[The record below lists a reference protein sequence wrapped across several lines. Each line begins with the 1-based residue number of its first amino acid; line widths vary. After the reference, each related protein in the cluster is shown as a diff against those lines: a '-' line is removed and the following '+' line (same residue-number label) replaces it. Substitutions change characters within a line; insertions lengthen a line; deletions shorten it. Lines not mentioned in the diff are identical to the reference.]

1 MKQQIIE
8 ALGLLD
14 PTNDDQWTADGLPK
28 VEALKLE
35 GIRRADIT
43 DAAPHYRRDNRVIEP
58 AVKKDEQ
65 PVKLAEPKPVS
76 LDEQREVLL
85 REVESAA
92 KAAQAAKV
100 VYDRLLVQ
108 LDEVERARA
117 VRDGNRSE
125 QQTIMDY
132 LEAQRQRRE
141 ARSA

>member
-58 AVKKDEQ
+58 A
-65 PVKLAEPKPVS
+65 VKLAEPKPVS